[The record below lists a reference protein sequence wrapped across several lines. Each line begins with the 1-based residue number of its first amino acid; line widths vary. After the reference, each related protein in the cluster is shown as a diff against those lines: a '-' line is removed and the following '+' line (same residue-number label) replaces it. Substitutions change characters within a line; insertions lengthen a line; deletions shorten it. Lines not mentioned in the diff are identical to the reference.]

1 MSGGG
6 GIARYAQCGQ
16 IHADCGGVQCPAKN
30 CGLSLYNTDAESGVV
45 RVGAGQSFVMADIPG
60 IIGGAAEGA
69 GLGHRFLKHLQRTRL
84 LLHLVDITPDQAID
98 PAMGVRAIMDEL
110 RRYDVALYEKP
121 RWLVFNKTDQIPD
134 ELQKTCIENFIQR
147 LDWKGPIFALSALTR
162 QGCAELIQAIYQ
174 YLACKTP
181 VPVQ

>member
-1 MSGGG
+1 MWAWCASARGKVLSWRIFPESSEARQRARAW
-6 GIARYAQCGQ
+6 GIVSSNICNARGCCC
-16 IHADCGGVQCPAKN
+16 IWWISRLIRP
-30 CGLSLYNTDAESGVV
+30 S
-45 RVGAGQSFVMADIPG
+45 
-60 IIGGAAEGA
+60 
-69 GLGHRFLKHLQRTRL
+69 TRRW
-84 LLHLVDITPDQAID
+84 A
-98 PAMGVRAIMDEL
+98 RAIMDEL